1 MLNNSDRLM
10 DLLSI
15 LSIMLQL
22 QVMDEQKYQS
32 NNDDIMHELQLQD
45 EKYLKEILNNQKLI
59 LEQLNILTQKG

>member
-15 LSIMLQL
+15 LSIILQL